1 MLMFKRILIL
11 CAAFILTA
19 CTTMPASQAPNN
31 QQIPWQQR
39 ETQLTNLSAW
49 TVNGAIGIQQK
60 NQANS
65 ASLYWQQS
73 NQNNYVLNLQGPL
86 GAGAMKITGT
96 KQQVTMLTGKN
107 KTYTAPN
114 AETLL
119 KAQTGWYLPVSSLY
133 YWAKGLPVPGIP
145 ATKKYDQY
153 HHLSQLTQQG
163 WQISYLRY
171 TAVGTIDLPSKI
183 ILKKAPFTIKLIFSQ
198 WKI

>member
-1 MLMFKRILIL
+1 MEKFKRILIL
-11 CAAFILTA
+11 CISVNLAACA
-19 CTTMPASQAPNN
+19 TMPASQAPNN
-31 QQIPWQQR
+31 QQISRQQR
-39 ETQLTNLSAW
+39 ETQLVNLSSW
-49 TVNGAIGIQQK
+49 TVNGAIGIQQQNK
-60 NQANS
+60 ANS
-65 ASLYWQQS
+65 ASLYWQQT

-96 KQQVTMLTGKN
+96 KQQVTMLTGNN
-107 KTYTAPN
+107 KTYTATS
-114 AETLL
+114 AEALL
-119 KAQTGWYLPVSSLY
+119 KTQTGWYLPVSSLY
-133 YWAKGLPVPGIP
+133 YWAKGLPVPGVQ

-153 HHLSQLTQQG
+153 HHLAQLTQQG